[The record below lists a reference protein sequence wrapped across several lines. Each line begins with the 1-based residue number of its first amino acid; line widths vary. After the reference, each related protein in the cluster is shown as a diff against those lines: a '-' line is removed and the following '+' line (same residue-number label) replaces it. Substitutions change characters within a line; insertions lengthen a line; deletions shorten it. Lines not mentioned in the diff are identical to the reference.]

1 MTPQPGEITARAEP
15 VGLANAG
22 EFGCPTGKCVRPVG
36 VQFFYD
42 DPLKTPITDLEVQL
56 ADNSGTILVES
67 SQTQAPLSRGLQ
79 DATQGVGALRPELGG
94 IVYGAAPFSGG
105 AANAVTNPS
114 QDIES
119 AADDAWELEQNIV
132 GKLWDFEQ
140 AMTPVFKPYV
150 KTWQEQGILSVPQ
163 AYRNGIMKG
172 AKSWWDGEVGF
183 WGSAWGVLKSSAA
196 AVGGYVYDAVENGP
210 IPTYLP
216 QVAVANLG
224 IKIGADVADWVGG
237 LFSGVDIMEFLED
250 LSGLMRAFLFGDIDG
265 IIAGFQKLTGLKDIG
280 GAIGEFGQMI
290 ADTVANGIDTIR
302 DMIEMVRRTP
312 VLGLIS
318 STFMRVLLMMT
329 PNFWSEAL
337 GEGVGFIIPEV
348 IIWVVTTLIAAISA
362 GAGAAVLAARCVGIA
377 SKIRKAIKGGS
388 AVAKLLKVMDKI
400 AEIIGKIKTLGK
412 KLRQSIAEKA
422 SGIMDITQRKFLPAR
437 VWRRKLDNLAHHG
450 PGSHGVQRH
459 EGDVTVRQLDER
471 CMYGKDPMT
480 GTRVD
485 GVHGGN
491 HGYGKDATKIK
502 TPADFVRAYEKII
515 ESRAYKAK
523 VAEGKGAFAMLVPI
537 EDALGRKWNARILG
551 RTRTGSRNN
560 PLGTIDTIFP
570 DTTNIKAIF
579 KKNADGT
586 YYLYSMY
593 PDIPK

>member
-1 MTPQPGEITARAEP
+1 MTLQPDEVTARAEP

-42 DPLKTPITDLEVQL
+42 DPLKTPITDLEVRL
-56 ADNSGTILVES
+56 ADNSGTVLVDS
-67 SQTQAPLSRGLQ
+67 TQTQAPLSRGMQ
-79 DATQGVGALRPELGG
+79 DVTQGVGALRPELGG
-94 IVYGAAPFSGG
+94 VIYGAAPYSGG
-105 AANAVTNPS
+105 AAVAVTNPS
-114 QDIES
+114 QDIKS

-150 KTWQEQGILSVPQ
+150 EVWQKQGILSVPQ
-163 AYRNGIMKG
+163 AYRDGIMKG

-210 IPTYLP
+210 VPSIYP
-216 QVAVANLG
+216 QSAAVNLG
-224 IKIGADVADWVGG
+224 VKIGSDVADWVGG

-290 ADTVANGIDTIR
+290 ADTIANGIDTIR
-302 DMIEMVRRTP
+302 DMIEIVRRTP

-362 GAGAAVLAARCVGIA
+362 GAGATVLAARCIGIA

-388 AVAKLLKVMDKI
+388 AAAKLLKVMDKI

-502 TPADFVRAYEKII
+502 TPADFVRAYEKIAATA
-515 ESRAYKAK
+515 EYQVKAASDVSK
-523 VAEGKGAFAMLVPI
+523 FAISLPAK
-537 EDALGRKWNARILG
+537 EALGRSWRARILG
-551 RTRTGSRNN
+551 RSRVGSRRN
-560 PLGTIDTIFP
+560 PTAAIDTVFP
-570 DTTNIKAIF
+570 DNTEILAVF
-579 KKNADGT
+579 KKNGDGS
-586 YYLYSMY
+586 YFLYTMY
-593 PDIPK
+593 PSIP

>member
-1 MTPQPGEITARAEP
+1 M
-15 VGLANAG
+15 
-22 EFGCPTGKCVRPVG
+22 
-36 VQFFYD
+36 
-42 DPLKTPITDLEVQL
+42 
-56 ADNSGTILVES
+56 VES

-79 DATQGVGALRPELGG
+79 DATQGVGALRPVLGG
-94 IVYGAAPFSGG
+94 VIYGAAPYNGG
-105 AANAVTNPS
+105 AASAVTNPS

-132 GKLWDFEQ
+132 GKLWGFEK
-140 AMTPVFKPYV
+140 AMVPVSKHYV
-150 KTWQEQGILSVPQ
+150 ETWQKEGILSVPQ
-163 AYRNGIMKG
+163 AYRDGIMKG

-196 AVGGYVYDAVENGP
+196 AVGGYVYSAVENGP
-210 IPTYLP
+210 VSSILP
-216 QVAVANLG
+216 SSAAINLG
-224 IKIGADVADWVGG
+224 AKIGSDVSEWVIG
-237 LFSGVDIMEFLED
+237 LFSGVDIMGFLED

-265 IIAGFQKLTGLKDIG
+265 IIAGFQNLTGLKDIG

-290 ADTVANGIDTIR
+290 ADTIANGIDIIR

-318 STFMRVLLMMT
+318 STVMRVLLMMT
-329 PNFWSEAL
+329 PNFWSETL

-362 GAGAAVLAARCVGIA
+362 GAGAAVLAARCANIA

-388 AVAKLLKVMDKI
+388 AVAKLLKVMDKL
-400 AEIIGKIKTLGK
+400 ADIIGKIKTLGK

-422 SGIMDITQRKFLPAR
+422 SGIMDVTQRKFLPAR
-437 VWRRKLDNLAHHG
+437 VWRRKLKTLEHHG

-485 GVHGGN
+485 GVHGGT
-491 HGYGKDATKIK
+491 HMFGKDATKIK
-502 TPADFVRAYEKII
+502 TPADFVRAYEKAL
-515 ESRAYKAK
+515 ENSRIKRAIL
-523 VAEGKGAFAMLVPI
+523 EGKPFIKETIPI
-537 EDALGRKWNARILG
+537 EELLGKKWNVRVLG
-551 RTRTGSRNN
+551 RTRLGSVKN
-560 PLGTIDTIFP
+560 LVGSTETIFP
-570 DTTNIKAIF
+570 QATEIF
-579 KKNADGT
+579 VFLKKKTDGS
-586 YYLYSMY
+586 YYLYTMF
-593 PDIPK
+593 PTIPK